1 MKKDKKTWPRIS
13 IVLANEA
20 DENLKPVHY
29 PSVILRPRVISPNN
43 SPFCLAPIR
52 YCRNFSFSRYFRPFP
67 TLFDLGGFFLSVF
80 SFLFFI
86 LLIYQKPS
94 LAIAFWPNARVRER
108 RRNDF
113 IAIERAIP
121 HLELEGVEL
130 IDQTP
135 SFSPSRPLCTI
146 AVRRETSTPLRIPR
160 AAAVRLEIVFPAIH
174 WRSTT
179 GQIDYP
185 PRHPLDIYRPAGHS
199 HLLDG

>member
-52 YCRNFSFSRYFRPFP
+52 YYRNFSFSRYFRPFP

-94 LAIAFWPNARVRER
+94 LAIAFLAERSSSRTTEKWFYRDWTSHPSPGAWGSWTDRPNP
-108 RRNDF
+108 F
-113 IAIERAIP
+113 F
-121 HLELEGVEL
+121 LTL
-130 IDQTP
+130 
-135 SFSPSRPLCTI
+135 SPSLHDSSAPRD
-146 AVRRETSTPLRIPR
+146 EHTSPHTARCCCSVGNRVPR
-160 AAAVRLEIVFPAIH
+160 DSLALYHWTDRLPTKA
-174 WRSTT
+174 
-179 GQIDYP
+179 P
-185 PRHPLDIYRPAGHS
+185 PRYISPCGP
-199 HLLDG
+199 